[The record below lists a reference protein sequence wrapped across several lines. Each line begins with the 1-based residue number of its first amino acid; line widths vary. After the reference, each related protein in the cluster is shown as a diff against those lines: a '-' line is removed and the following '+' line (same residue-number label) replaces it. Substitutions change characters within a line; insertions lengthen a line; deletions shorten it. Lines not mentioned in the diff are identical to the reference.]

1 MRRRGPLAFA
11 LMPILA
17 LVLALVLALSGA
29 TALASPLPVVT
40 PRIPSVDE
48 THKEGDPFWSLT
60 AEHRV
65 RLLNINP
72 LEVNGV
78 IAQDVEWSEQRLR
91 LLGTVARVG
100 IAAVHFELDVLD
112 GVMFGDNGSFG
123 GTPDVTSG
131 LGLASKQGNL
141 SRWKVG
147 LRPGEDPLQVDSYGL
162 VLDEVEPVRVNF
174 AYGEVRLPIGLLR
187 VGRQPVA
194 EIGEIYA
201 NDGRTGRNRWGTSFY
216 HESADRILFGT
227 KLSEIVRY
235 VSEGEAYTPDPR
247 LDRGIILAL
256 VYDHLVEDD
265 PSVAADDLRAFGTQ
279 LSLKMPELEL
289 LGAGWHDLEL
299 TVNTSYRWDERFGT
313 SIIAIPIRGGISY
326 EGLSLRGSGILIDGS
341 TRELSTG
348 FAELTGGNVV
358 DQSIEARGARVSL
371 EGRLG
376 PVSLVGEWAYASG
389 DDDPRPETP
398 MSIFSWA
405 RDTNLGLVLFEHTL
419 AFQSARAASVGIE
432 NLAQLSA
439 PAFPFTELATE
450 TRVTNVN
457 AIFPQIFWDIRDDLQ
472 LKVGALFAWTDVPAI
487 DPIATIMASD
497 GNEVADDAINYNGG
511 EPGNYWGTELDLGI
525 SWLYR
530 DVVQTVIEAGVLFPG
545 DAFHDEN
552 GEAVPSWMF
561 ETRFTYRL

>member
-1 MRRRGPLAFA
+1 MNRPV
-11 LMPILA
+11 LMALA
-17 LVLALVLALSGA
+17 LVMFLAPVW
-29 TALASPLPVVT
+29 TAAFASPLPVVT
-40 PRIPSVDE
+40 PRIPSADGAV
-48 THKEGDPFWSLT
+48 KAGDSFWSLT

-65 RLLNINP
+65 RLLNVNP
-72 LEVNGV
+72 LELNGV
-78 IAQDVEWSEQRLR
+78 VAQDVEWSEQRLR
-91 LLGTVARVG
+91 LLGTAARVG
-100 IAAVHFELDVLD
+100 VAAVHFELDVLD
-112 GVMFGDNGSFG
+112 GVLFGDNGSFG
-123 GTPDVTSG
+123 GAPDVNSG

-141 SRWKVG
+141 ARWKVG
-147 LRPGEDPLQVDSYGL
+147 LRPGEDPLKVDSYGL
-162 VLDEVEPVRVNF
+162 VLDPVDPVRVNF

-216 HESADRILFGT
+216 HESADRLLFGT
-227 KLSEIVRY
+227 KLSEIFRY
-235 VSEGEAYTPDPR
+235 VAEGDGYTPDPR

-279 LSLKMPELEL
+279 LSLKMPELDL
-289 LGAGWHDLEL
+289 LGPGWHDLEL

-313 SIIAIPIRGGISY
+313 SIIAVPIRAGISY
-326 EGLSLRGSGILIDGS
+326 DCMSLRGSGILIDGT

-358 DQSIEARGARVSL
+358 DQSIEAMGARVSL
-371 EGRLG
+371 EGRFG
-376 PVSLVGEWAYASG
+376 PVSLVGEWAYATG

-457 AIFPQIFWDIRDDLQ
+457 AIFPQVFWDIHDGLQ
-472 LKVGALFAWTDVPAI
+472 LKAGALFAWTDVPAL

-497 GNEVADDAINYNGG
+497 GNEVTDDAVNYNGG
-511 EPGNYWGTELDLGI
+511 KPGNYWGTEFDLGV

-530 DVVQTVIEAGVLFPG
+530 DVFQTVVEAGVLLPG

>member
-1 MRRRGPLAFA
+1 MKIRLGTWAA
-11 LMPILA
+11 LLA
-17 LVLALVLALSGA
+17 LVTLVVDGA
-29 TALASPLPVVT
+29 MASPLPVVT
-40 PRIPSVDE
+40 PKLPSASDE
-48 THKEGDPFWSLT
+48 RAEGEDYWKLS

-65 RLLNINP
+65 RLLNVNP
-72 LEVNGV
+72 LELNGV
-78 IAQDVEWSEQRLR
+78 VAQDVEWTEQRLR

-100 IAAVHFELDVLD
+100 VAAVHVELDVLD

-123 GTPDVTSG
+123 GTPDVNSG
-131 LGLASKQGNL
+131 LGLASKRGNL
-141 SRWKVG
+141 ARWKVG
-147 LRPGEDPLQVDSYGL
+147 LRPGQDPLEVDSYGL
-162 VLDEVEPVRVNF
+162 VLEEVEPVQVNF

-216 HESADRILFGT
+216 HESADRLLFGT
-227 KLSEIVRY
+227 KLSEIFRY
-235 VSEGEAYTPDPR
+235 IAEGDAYTPDSR

-265 PSVAADDLRAFGTQ
+265 AAVASDDLRAFGTQ
-279 LSLKMPELEL
+279 LSLKMPELDL
-289 LGAGWHDLEL
+289 LGSGWRDLEL
-299 TVNTSYRWDERFGT
+299 TVNTSYRWDERFST
-313 SIIAIPIRGGISY
+313 SIIAVPVRAGISY
-326 EGLSLRGSGILIDGS
+326 EAMTLRASGILIDGT
-341 TRELSTG
+341 TRELSSG

-358 DQSIEARGARVSL
+358 DQSIEAKGARVSL
-371 EGRLG
+371 EGRMG

-398 MSIFSWA
+398 MTIFSWA
-405 RDTNLGLVLFEHTL
+405 RDTNLGLVLFEHAL

-432 NLAQLSA
+432 NLSQLSA

-457 AIFPQIFWDIRDDLQ
+457 AFFPQVFWDLRDGLQ
-472 LKVGALFAWTDVPAI
+472 LKAGALFAWTDVPAI
-487 DPIATIMASD
+487 DPIGTIMALD
-497 GNEVADDAINYNGG
+497 GNEVADDAVNYNGG
-511 EPGNYWGTELDLGI
+511 KPGTYWGTEIDVGL

-530 DVVQTVIEAGVLFPG
+530 DTVQTVIEAGVLLPG

-552 GEAVPSWMF
+552 GEAVPSWMV

>member
-1 MRRRGPLAFA
+1 MSRLLRSSLLCAV
-11 LMPILA
+11 A
-17 LVLALVLALSGA
+17 LVLAGE
-29 TALASPLPVVT
+29 ALASPLPVVT
-40 PRIPSVDE
+40 PRLPSADGDL
-48 THKEGDPFWSLT
+48 KEGDSFWKIS

-78 IAQDVEWSEQRLR
+78 VAEDVEWTEQRLR
-91 LLGTVARVG
+91 ILGTVARVG
-100 IAAVHFELDVLD
+100 VAAVHMEFDVLD
-112 GVMFGDNGSFG
+112 GVLFGDNGSFG
-123 GTPDVTSG
+123 GTPSVTSG

-147 LRPGEDPLQVDSYGL
+147 LRPGEDPLLVDSYGL
-162 VLDEVEPVRVNF
+162 VLEEVEPVRVNF

-201 NDGRTGRNRWGTSFY
+201 NDGRSGRNRWGTSFY
-216 HESADRILFGT
+216 HESADRLLFGT
-227 KLSEIVRY
+227 KLSEIFRY
-235 VSEGEAYTPDPR
+235 VAEGDAYRPDSR
-247 LDRGIILAL
+247 MDRGIILAF

-265 PSVAADDLRAFGTQ
+265 ASVGADDLRAFGTQ

-289 LGAGWHDLEL
+289 LGPGWRDLEL
-299 TVNTSYRWDERFGT
+299 TVNTSYRWDERFST
-313 SIIAIPIRGGISY
+313 SIIALPVRAGISY
-326 EGLSLRGSGILIDGS
+326 EALSLKASGILIDGT
-341 TRELSTG
+341 TRELSSG

-358 DQSIEARGARVSL
+358 DQSIEAMGARVSL

-376 PVSLVGEWAYASG
+376 SVSLVGEWAYASG

-432 NLAQLSA
+432 NLSQLSA

-457 AIFPQIFWDIRDDLQ
+457 AFFPQVFWDVADGLQ
-472 LKVGALFAWTDVPAI
+472 FKLGALFAWTDVPAI
-487 DPIATIMASD
+487 DPIGTIMEID

-511 EPGNYWGTELDLGI
+511 EPGNYWGTEIDVGV

-530 DVVQTVIEAGVLFPG
+530 DAFQTVIEAGVLFPG
-545 DAFHDEN
+545 DALHDEN
-552 GEAVPSWMF
+552 GEAVPSWMI
-561 ETRFTYRL
+561 ETRFTARL